1 MSNIDSKA
9 FFKISYGLY
18 LATTFNGVKH
28 NGMILNTA
36 IQVTSSPERLSV
48 TINKDTFTH
57 SVILETKKLNIC
69 CLTTK
74 TPFSIFEN
82 FGFKSGKDVDK
93 FTSIPFNVVDNGLAV
108 LKDYVNAYFSLN
120 VINVVDLGTHSMF
133 ICDITESKVISDI
146 DSITYDYYQN
156 NVKPKKDAPKKSGY
170 VCKIC
175 GYFHEGDELPEDFI
189 CPICKH
195 GVEVFERVEDM
206 SATKP
211 DNTVST
217 TKYKCL
223 VCGAEFELKDGDKVE
238 CPICGVGEEY
248 LEKLN

>member
-1 MSNIDSKA
+1 MSSFDSKA
-9 FFKISYGLY
+9 LFKISYGLY

-28 NGMILNTA
+28 NGMIINTA
-36 IQVTSSPERLSV
+36 IQVTSNPERLSV

-57 SVILETKKLNIC
+57 SVILDTGKLNIC
-69 CLTTK
+69 CLTIK
-74 TPFSIFEN
+74 TPFSVFEN
-82 FGFKSGKDVDK
+82 FGFRSGRDVDK
-93 FTSIPFNVVDNGLAV
+93 FTSTPFDVTDNGLAV
-108 LKDYVNAYFSLN
+108 LKDYINAYFSLS
-120 VINVVDLGTHSMF
+120 VVSTVDLGTHSMF
-133 ICDITESKVISDI
+133 ICDITESKVVSDV

-156 NVKPKKDAPKKSGY
+156 HVKPKKDAPKKSGY

-195 GVEVFERVEDM
+195 GVEVFERVGE
-206 SATKP
+206 SATV
-211 DNTVST
+211 DTTSNT

-238 CPICGVGEEY
+238 CPICGVGAEY
-248 LEKLN
+248 LEKIG